1 MRLQELLDVVMA
13 ASITHNIDK
22 VIKDLNIYQRST
34 LPRAART
41 TISRLGYTLAK
52 KDIPRYM
59 KEVYN
64 NPNNLTLSSLN
75 YKVESNY
82 KVRLSFRDNVPK
94 GNSPSR
100 YLEPTTKGTGNNVAY
115 ETKFTRML
123 RSTGAVSGNE
133 YPRPVTSNLAVG
145 LGGKVKPY
153 EYARAWSGLTSSLP
167 RSRSKTE
174 LNSSLS
180 FGGAKRKLSGF
191 NRNNNF
197 RHFSKDRQG
206 RIFMGAQI
214 QKPPTPGSLFDFVK
228 PGIYRIKGL
237 GQPSVLQLLFTYLPV
252 TPAVPEIFDYYGQI
266 ERQVNFRVAPMLREA
281 LK

>member
-1 MRLQELLDVVMA
+1 MA

-22 VIKDLNIYQRST
+22 VIKDLNTYQRTT

-41 TISRLGYTLAK
+41 TMSRLGYTLAK

-64 NPNNLTLSSLN
+64 NPNNFTLRSLN

-100 YLEPTTKGTGNNVAY
+100 YLEPTTKDTGNTQAY
-115 ETKFTRML
+115 RTKFSRFL
-123 RSTGAVSGNE
+123 KSAGAVSGTE
-133 YPRPVTSNLAVG
+133 YPRPITRHLASAN
-145 LGGKVKPY
+145 GKVKSY
-153 EYARAWSGLTSSLP
+153 EYARTWSGLVSP
-167 RSRSKTE
+167 
-174 LNSSLS
+174 LNSY
-180 FGGAKRKLSGF
+180 RKPSSTSGRGF
-191 NRNNNF
+191 NRNNNW
-197 RHFSKDRQG
+197 RYFSKDNSNK
-206 RIFMGAQI
+206 IFMGGQVR
-214 QKPPTPGSLFDFVK
+214 KPPTKGSLFDLVK
-228 PGIYRIKGL
+228 PGVYRVKGL
-237 GQPSVLQLLFTYLPV
+237 GQPAVLQALFTYLPR
-252 TPAVPEIFDYYGQI
+252 TPNVPEIFDYYGQI

>member
-1 MRLQELLDVVMA
+1 MA
-13 ASITHNIDK
+13 ASITHTIDK

-41 TISRLGYTLAK
+41 TMSRLGYKLAK
-52 KDIPRYM
+52 EEIPKYM
-59 KEVYN
+59 KGVYN

-100 YLEPTTKGTGNNVAY
+100 YLEPTTKGTGNTQAY

-133 YPRPVTSNLAVG
+133 YPRPVTSNLASKN
-145 LGGKVKPY
+145 GKVKPY

-167 RSRSKTE
+167 RSRSKSE
-174 LNSSLS
+174 LNRDLS

-237 GQPSVLQLLFTYLPV
+237 AQPSVLELLFTYLPR
-252 TPAVPEIFDYYGQI
+252 TPDVPEIFDYYGQV
-266 ERQVNFRVAPMLREA
+266 ERQVNLNLPTMLRDA